1 VKRARGIVLLLL
13 SLAGSARAQQQAPT
27 PERIAAAAEEFEQG
41 RRAYLAKEY
50 AEAAGHFESAFRDAP
65 RAETLR
71 LAIRARRDAKQPAR
85 AATLAALARDLYNDE
100 ATTKYATE
108 TLDLFAQD
116 LAQLDVT
123 CAVPC
128 TITSDGRVVTQ
139 SAATSH
145 KLFLDPGPRE
155 LGVGFGAEGSISRK
169 IDATKGAAL
178 ALSFAP
184 ERRDPEK
191 PSPGQPREVSQ
202 KPFGP
207 LVFVVASGVTVA
219 LGAATL
225 VSGIDTQNSPG
236 PDAVREQCAGQD
248 ETCPLFQ
255 EGQDKE
261 TRTNVLL
268 GATVG
273 AAVVTAVIGVFLT
286 QWSTPKSALRVTP
299 RGLALAF

>member
-1 VKRARGIVLLLL
+1 MKRAGGLFLATLLF
-13 SLAGSARAQQQAPT
+13 AATARAQQPT

-50 AEAAGHFESAFRDAP
+50 AEAAAHFESAFRDAP

-100 ATTKYATE
+100 ATTKYASE
-108 TLDLFAQD
+108 TLDLFAPE
-116 LAQLDVT
+116 LAQYAVT
-123 CAVPC
+123 CASPC

-145 KLFLDPGPRE
+145 KLFLDPGAHD
-155 LGVGFGAEGSISRK
+155 LGVGFGTAGSLSKK
-169 IDATKGAAL
+169 IDAKKGVTE

-184 ERRDPEK
+184 ER
-191 PSPGQPREVSQ
+191 SPVVVTPPPRTEPAT

-207 LVFVVASGVTVA
+207 LVFFVASGVTVA
-219 LGAATL
+219 LGAATV
-225 VSGIDTQNSPG
+225 VSGIDTRSNPG
-236 PDAVREQCAGQD
+236 VDAVRAECAGRD
-248 ETCPLFQ
+248 ESCPLFQ
-255 EGQDKE
+255 EGEDKE

-273 AAVVTAVIGVFLT
+273 AVVITGVIGLLLT
-286 QWSTPKSALRVTP
+286 QWSVPKSALGVTP
-299 RGLALAF
+299 RGLALTF